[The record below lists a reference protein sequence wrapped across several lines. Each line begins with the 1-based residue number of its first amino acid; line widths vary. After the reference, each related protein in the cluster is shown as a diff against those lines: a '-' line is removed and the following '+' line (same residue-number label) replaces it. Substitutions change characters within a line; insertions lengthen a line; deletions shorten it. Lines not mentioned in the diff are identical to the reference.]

1 MLSISPTTHAPPMNM
16 LNAVLAT
23 LLAAL
28 LIAPIPALACIA
40 DGEAQLHQNIRYYP
54 IVGDTTEHWPSQAQA
69 QIGSITSFLLPI
81 DATVELK
88 HIEQGA
94 LPPLT
99 LFGEASH
106 EQMRVSRDVV
116 PRWRDIPYDAK
127 KFRWVHIYASSFG
140 VSEVRMSAPSG
151 WAKTIKLTLGYP
163 SPTEQALRAPIAL
176 TLGQGEMQTATVDA
190 YDNIEVTL
198 PGSAADGWTATPVAD
213 TGFELIRI
221 EQVQKVSGKPEVK
234 LFFAGTRNP
243 RSATVTVKQ
252 GSGFSAKTIRFK
264 IQAVPT
270 PAC

>member
-1 MLSISPTTHAPPMNM
+1 MMK
-16 LNAVLAT
+16 AVPAII
-23 LLAAL
+23 LAAF
-28 LIAPIPALACIA
+28 LIAPIPAVACIA
-40 DGEAQLHQNIRYYP
+40 AGEAQLHQNIRYYP
-54 IVGDTTEHWPSQAQA
+54 IVGDTTEHWPSQSQA

-106 EQMRVSRDVV
+106 EQMRASRDVV

-140 VSEVRMSAPSG
+140 ISEVRMSAPSG
-151 WAKTIKLTLGYP
+151 WAKTMKLTLNYP
-163 SPTEQALRAPIAL
+163 SPTEQALRPAIAL

-198 PGSAADGWTATPVAD
+198 PGSVSDGWTASSAAD
-213 TGFELIRI
+213 AGFELIRV

-243 RSATVTVKQ
+243 KSATVTVKQ
-252 GSGFSAKTIRFK
+252 GSGFGAKSIQFK
-264 IQAVPT
+264 IKAVPT